1 MGKTLLR
8 GLSGL
13 LTAVLVLLTV
23 AAVWALA
30 TAKPDR
36 PASLFGFS
44 PMVVVSGSM
53 EPVFPVGTFL
63 LSRKATPAQVEEG
76 DIIVFYGT
84 VGSTTGVITHRVIQK
99 TGTGDDAVLT
109 TKGDANPV
117 ADPNPVTRDNL
128 LGKVVWQSPA
138 LGKLIAPLRTPA
150 VRPFLF
156 LLPAALILWEVF
168 GLLREHR
175 KSSEEEESN
184 L

>member
-1 MGKTLLR
+1 MRKKLL
-8 GLSGL
+8 SAAAGL
-13 LTAVLVLLTV
+13 LSACVFLLAVAT
-23 AAVWALA
+23 VWALA

-63 LSRKATPAQVEEG
+63 ISRRATPSQVEEG

-84 VGSTTGVITHRVIQK
+84 VGSTTGVITHRVVRK
-99 TGTGDDAVLT
+99 TGTGDGAVLT

-117 ADPNPVTRDNL
+117 ADPNPVTRGNL

-138 LGKLIAPLRTPA
+138 LGRLIAPLRSPA

-156 LLPAALILWEVF
+156 VLPAALVVWELF
-168 GLLREHR
+168 GLLRERR
-175 KSSEEEESN
+175 KAPEEEEN
-184 L
+184 NV

>member
-8 GLSGL
+8 WLSGL
-13 LTAVLVLLTV
+13 LTAVLILLTG

-30 TAKPDR
+30 TAKPDH

-53 EPVFPVGTFL
+53 EPVFPIGTFL
-63 LSRKATPAQVEEG
+63 LSRKVTPAQVEEG

-99 TGTGDDAVLT
+99 TGTGDEAVLT

-138 LGKLIAPLRTPA
+138 LGKLIAPLRSPA

-156 LLPAALILWEVF
+156 LLPAALVVWELF
-168 GLLREHR
+168 GLLRERR
-175 KSSEEEESN
+175 KTPEEEEDN
-184 L
+184 V

>member
-1 MGKTLLR
+1 MGNRLLR

-13 LTAVLVLLTV
+13 LTALLVLLTG

-30 TAKPDR
+30 AARPDR
-36 PASLFGFS
+36 PPALFGFS

-63 LSRKATPAQVEEG
+63 LSRKVTPAQVEEG

-84 VGSTTGVITHRVIQK
+84 VGSTTGVITHRVVQK
-99 TGTGDDAVLT
+99 AGAGEGAVLT

-128 LGKVVWQSPA
+128 LGKVIWQSPA
-138 LGKLIAPLRTPA
+138 LGRLIAPLRGPA
-150 VRPFLF
+150 LRPFLF
-156 LLPAALILWEVF
+156 LLPAALILWEVL
-168 GLLREHR
+168 GLLRERR
-175 KSSEEEESN
+175 KTPEEEESSR
-184 L
+184 